1 MIFLKTIEKNICVKI
16 LAHVLLKAET
26 TIKLVIVGVLC
37 KNNELEISGNY
48 LVFEKMPEMI

>member
-26 TIKLVIVGVLC
+26 TIKLVIVGA
-37 KNNELEISGNY
+37 
-48 LVFEKMPEMI
+48 MM